1 MNGYKFKEQIERVI
15 NIAREK
21 YPSITNDMLY
31 ANGSIYYMNGNDGT
45 DFDWNYNNRLCEFY
59 VFHKNEMGFIKVC
72 VNRNNSIN
80 VYIYEDGG
88 IESTYKFKEELK
100 ELESE
105 DFAIIMNRIADKENL
120 WDQPIDKLDW
130 NIDMT
135 KMW

>member
-1 MNGYKFKEQIERVI
+1 MNGYKFKEQIERIIKV
-15 NIAREK
+15 AREK
-21 YPSITNDMLY
+21 HPNITNDMLY
-31 ANGSIYYMNGNDGT
+31 DNGSIYYMNGNDGT
-45 DFDWNYNNRLCEFY
+45 DFDWDYNDRLCEFY

-88 IESTYKFKEELK
+88 IEPTYKFKEELK

>member
-31 ANGSIYYMNGNDGT
+31 TNGSIYYMNGNDGT
-45 DFDWNYNNRLCEFY
+45 DFDWNCNDRLCEFY

-88 IESTYKFKEELK
+88 IEPTYKFKEELK